1 MTNRRLFLAA
11 VAVLA
16 LGLTASSASA
26 RRLQDPPP
34 PPQSP
39 SDVATPAGAAAPIYA
54 SGCCDAAKPCC
65 DPCIRYRHRRNRCFK
80 CCSTGTTCATLRVK
94 DPCCCCFIDVP
105 VCVPCCC
112 KGEPCVS
119 TRCGLFGRT
128 VVEYCW
134 DCGYR
139 IEVVMTK
146 RGDAIV
152 TYFG

>member
-1 MTNRRLFLAA
+1 MTNRRLFIAA
-11 VAVLA
+11 VAALA
-16 LGLTASSASA
+16 VSLTASTASA

-34 PPQSP
+34 PPASP
-39 SDVATPAGAAAPIYA
+39 SDVAPPAAAAPVYA

-65 DPCIRYRHRRNRCFK
+65 DPCIKYRHRRNRCFK
-80 CCSTGTTCATLRVK
+80 CCSCDTTCATLRVK
-94 DPCCCCFIDVP
+94 DACCCCYIDVP

-112 KGEPCVS
+112 EGKPCVS

-128 VVEYCW
+128 VVEYSW

-139 IEVVMTK
+139 IEVTMTK
-146 RGDAIV
+146 RGDAVV